1 MALHFMGIVFPR
13 LPFPKKVLKIDQ
25 ISPVVQ
31 LLPYVFL
38 FFESLEAYAISAIC
52 NGFSAF
58 S

>member
-1 MALHFMGIVFPR
+1 MGIVFPR
-13 LPFPKKVLKIDQ
+13 LPFPKMVLKIDQ